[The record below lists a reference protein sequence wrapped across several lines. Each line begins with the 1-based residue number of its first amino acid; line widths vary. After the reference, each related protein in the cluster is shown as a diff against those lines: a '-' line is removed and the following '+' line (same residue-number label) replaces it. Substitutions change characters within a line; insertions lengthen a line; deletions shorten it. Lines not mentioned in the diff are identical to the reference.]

1 MPWRRYEGWK
11 IIIWTLPWSAFSS
24 MEIGLACRSWSTC
37 MASKSSAASGD
48 SDRLICLSIASWH
61 PAFNNRMWTLR
72 PAWVAMS
79 PLPQKLHLYTM
90 SRKEGRVYWM
100 RPQSWFGTVC
110 WVFFLFVSCFVN
122 VFLFLFCFCF
132 CFTSNLN
139 VNKSVCF
146 LPSPSKQIFT
156 AASSTEIPV
165 PSYSVPCLLLELVLF
180 VNDAP
185 QKKQNCSVCYLLMCQ
200 LTITH

>member
-122 VFLFLFCFCF
+122 VFLFCFVF
-132 CFTSNLN
+132 VFVLLQTWTLTSQCVFSLHPQ
-139 VNKSVCF
+139 NKFS
-146 LPSPSKQIFT
+146 
-156 AASSTEIPV
+156 
-165 PSYSVPCLLLELVLF
+165 LLLHPQRFLF
-180 VNDAP
+180 HLIQCHAYYWN
-185 QKKQNCSVCYLLMCQ
+185 
-200 LTITH
+200 